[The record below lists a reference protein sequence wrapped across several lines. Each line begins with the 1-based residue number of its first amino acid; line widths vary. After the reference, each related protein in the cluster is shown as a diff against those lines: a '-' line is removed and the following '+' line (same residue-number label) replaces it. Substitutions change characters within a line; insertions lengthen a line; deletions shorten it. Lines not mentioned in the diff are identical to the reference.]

1 MWIRDTAR
9 LAALLLLAGCSVG
22 PERIALPAAEP
33 VPASRTLEVWRG
45 TKAAKIVGVRF
56 DIDSIRGRPAAAAD
70 CDSCIIA
77 IANVD
82 IDSVRLARHDRR
94 ARLLTGVPIGA
105 LTAFAV
111 VWGLSDGE

>member
-1 MWIRDTAR
+1 M
-9 LAALLLLAGCSVG
+9 
-22 PERIALPAAEP
+22 PPAEP

-45 TKAAKIVGVRF
+45 TEVARIVAVRF
-56 DIDSIRGRPAAAAD
+56 DVDSIRGRPAAAAD
-70 CDSCIIA
+70 CDSCMIA

-82 IDSVRLARHDRR
+82 IDSVRLARDDHR